1 MTELIQILNN
11 PSYGINTKIF
21 DYLNI
26 NELYNLFMCFK
37 YNYDREIFNNMLE
50 ANNITFPIL
59 ESMFNI
65 ENDMVDEDY
74 IHEMYVSING
84 VLDVDF
90 LDWEQRGITWEQRET
105 IVNNEFN
112 LSQIKI
118 DSSFI
123 DLNCVAYFGHTDLL
137 VWLMKKNDN
146 LQLDWMVHGGQN
158 QLHYTGNC
166 IATESGFMKYCKNND
181 DKINFMVLLK
191 KSGYLDENKLD
202 DECIYTDINGTIIDD
217 FILHG
222 NFHIVEKLIE
232 MKYFNSKHTIASL
245 FYVGSHLC
253 SQNFVNKELVN
264 NDTVFKYL
272 KILNSNYPS
281 FFEDNPDLYIDDLIE
296 RYIWLWPENNINQ
309 IKYIIEI
316 IQPSTQSQYTIWS
329 TDNLLVDQGFDDGFY
344 SLKYFIELLE
354 LGMDYEML
362 SLNLD
367 TFTTMYNKYLTDN
380 VITNALINQ
389 IMNLPKTKLASRFQ
403 NLYYEFCKNEYLMYN
418 EIMAL

>member
-37 YNYDREIFNNMLE
+37 YNYDREIFNNMLK
-50 ANNITFPIL
+50 ANKITFPIL

-65 ENDMVDEDY
+65 ENDIVDDNY
-74 IHEMYVSING
+74 IHKMYARTNGELDIWNESEM
-84 VLDVDF
+84 
-90 LDWEQRGITWEQRET
+90 T
-105 IVNNEFN
+105 VNSKFN
-112 LSQIKI
+112 LPQIKN
-118 DSSFI
+118 DSSLI

-137 VWLMKKNDN
+137 VWLMNKNDN
-146 LQLDWMVHGGQN
+146 SKLDWTVHGEQN
-158 QLHYTGNC
+158 QLHMLDTYIYTE
-166 IATESGFMKYCKNND
+166 TGFMKYCKRTD
-181 DKINFMVLLK
+181 DKIKFMKLLK
-191 KSGYLDENKLD
+191 KSGYIDEIEFAD
-202 DECIYTDINGTIIDD
+202 HCIYSDIFHTIIED
-217 FILHG
+217 FLLHG
-222 NFHIVEKLIE
+222 DFHIVEKLIE
-232 MKYFNSKHTIASL
+232 MKYFNSKDTIASL
-245 FYVGSHLC
+245 FYTGSHLC
-253 SQNFVNKELVN
+253 SIKNVNKELVN

-403 NLYYEFCKNEYLMYN
+403 NLYYEFCKN
-418 EIMAL
+418 

>member
-26 NELYNLFMCFK
+26 NELYNLFMCF
-37 YNYDREIFNNMLE
+37 NYDSEIFNNMLK
-50 ANNITFPIL
+50 ANKITFPIL

-65 ENDMVDEDY
+65 ENDIVDDNY
-74 IHEMYVSING
+74 IHKMYARTNGELDIWNESEM
-84 VLDVDF
+84 
-90 LDWEQRGITWEQRET
+90 T
-105 IVNNEFN
+105 VNSKFN
-112 LSQIKI
+112 LPQIKN
-118 DSSFI
+118 DSSLI

-137 VWLMKKNDN
+137 VWLMNKNDN
-146 LQLDWMVHGGQN
+146 SKLDWTVHGEQN
-158 QLHYTGNC
+158 QLHMLDTYIYTE
-166 IATESGFMKYCKNND
+166 TGFMKYCKRTD
-181 DKINFMVLLK
+181 DKIKFMKLLK
-191 KSGYLDENKLD
+191 KSGYIDEIEFAD
-202 DECIYTDINGTIIDD
+202 HCIYSDIFHTIIED
-217 FILHG
+217 FLLHG
-222 NFHIVEKLIE
+222 DFHIVEKLIE
-232 MKYFNSKHTIASL
+232 MKYFTSKDTIASL
-245 FYVGSHLC
+245 FYTGSHLC
-253 SQNFVNKELVN
+253 SIKNVNKELVN